1 MRTTI
6 NLDEQVLAGA
16 KRRASASGRT
26 LGQVIEDALRRE
38 LAALPVPAGI
48 AIPVLR
54 GEGGMRHGIDPDS
67 NRSVRE
73 ALDDGLDPVDL
84 R

>member
-1 MRTTI
+1 MRTTV
-6 NLDEQVLAGA
+6 NLNEQVLAGA

-38 LAALPVPAGI
+38 LAAPPGQSGG
-48 AIPVLR
+48 AIPVLH
-54 GEGGMRHGIDPDS
+54 GKGGMRPGIDPDS
-67 NRSVRE
+67 NRSIRA
-73 ALDDGLDPVDL
+73 ALDDDLDPVDL